1 MKLCE
6 LILEDECKLNEEDK
20 NIEIKRICT
29 SLDNFGPNCLFFI
42 FSERTLKDFI
52 KQKKKCGVVIV
63 DKNIDSTDKISSR
76 VILYRCDNARKLL
89 AFAHFRFSGIE
100 TSPLRFIGITGTNGK
115 TSTAILTTEILKHA
129 GYKVGFIGTGRIEY
143 DGLSFC
149 EASYSMTTPDP
160 WMLYPIIRKMQLRGC
175 EVIVMEV
182 SSHALALEKIS
193 PITFDYG
200 VFTNLSAEH
209 LDFHNGIEEYFTSK
223 KKLFSQCKKAI
234 FNLDDHYA
242 RRAYAERAGEKIGIG
257 ILWKGDVWATGI
269 ENNGFSGIE
278 YMYRTHSYL
287 FKMSL
292 SLAGIHNI
300 YNSMLA
306 TAVCTD
312 MGVKPC
318 LAKEALRSVSTLPG
332 RFEII
337 KSDITVIIDYA
348 HTAFAFENLLK
359 EIHRAKLPKEE
370 LWTVFGCGGD
380 RDRAKRPLFAKSS
393 EKYADKIIVTSDNS
407 RDEDI
412 KQIIS
417 DIAVGFVSDNYEV
430 IEDRKSAIEYAICQ
444 APDNSVIA
452 IIGKGAEKYNI
463 DKNGYHPFDER
474 QIILDSLKCRKEKIL
489 L

>member
-1 MKLCE
+1 
-6 LILEDECKLNEEDK
+6 
-20 NIEIKRICT
+20 
-29 SLDNFGPNCLFFI
+29 
-42 FSERTLKDFI
+42 
-52 KQKKKCGVVIV
+52 
-63 DKNIDSTDKISSR
+63 
-76 VILYRCDNARKLL
+76 
-89 AFAHFRFSGIE
+89 
-100 TSPLRFIGITGTNGK
+100 
-115 TSTAILTTEILKHA
+115 
-129 GYKVGFIGTGRIEY
+129 
-143 DGLSFC
+143 
-149 EASYSMTTPDP
+149 
-160 WMLYPIIRKMQLRGC
+160 
-175 EVIVMEV
+175 
-182 SSHALALEKIS
+182 
-193 PITFDYG
+193 
-200 VFTNLSAEH
+200 
-209 LDFHNGIEEYFTSK
+209 
-223 KKLFSQCKKAI
+223 
-234 FNLDDHYA
+234 
-242 RRAYAERAGEKIGIG
+242 
-257 ILWKGDVWATGI
+257 
-269 ENNGFSGIE
+269 
-278 YMYRTHSYL
+278 
-287 FKMSL
+287 
-292 SLAGIHNI
+292 
-300 YNSMLA
+300 MLA